1 VCAKKCPTNAI
12 VGEAKKAHYILDD
25 KCVRCGSCREAC
37 RFDAVLVA

>member
-1 VCAKKCPTNAI
+1 

-25 KCVRCGSCREAC
+25 KCVRCGSCHEVC